1 MTSPASA
8 CMASMLSASATRS
21 SITTLP
27 IIAIMVAPI
36 IIFIIDIDA
45 PIPAWTGVAS
55 IVVLLLILVALAT
68 YQR

>member
-1 MTSPASA
+1 
-8 CMASMLSASATRS
+8 MLSASATRS